1 MTTPPA
7 PPPPRDRLPFNPLAA
22 IFPLLDRAS
31 PEFRGLVASI
41 KQVGLTEPITMHEGM
56 VIDGR
61 NRLLACEE
69 AGVEPRFEQF
79 DDAKMGAVEFVL
91 SKNLHSRHLSDGQR
105 AFAAAEMVTTKHGD
119 VNRLAPKTSNAVL
132 GAEPV
137 TIDKAATLW
146 CVSSSAVDR
155 AAFIRARTQTT
166 PKIVAQVKAGK
177 MELGRA
183 WMLAKKT
190 PEEQS
195 HAPDVK
201 FAGADHKP
209 RPAPRPVTV
218 NSIRALPDE
227 QFLALVLRDLPR
239 LNRAA
244 AREGKR
250 IIVEDLVRPGSRFG
264 TGSERGG

>member
-1 MTTPPA
+1 M
-7 PPPPRDRLPFNPLAA
+7 
-22 IFPLLDRAS
+22 S
-31 PEFRGLVASI
+31 
-41 KQVGLTEPITMHEGM
+41 
-56 VIDGR
+56 
-61 NRLLACEE
+61 
-69 AGVEPRFEQF
+69 
-79 DDAKMGAVEFVL
+79 AVELVL
-91 SKNLHSRHLSDGQR
+91 SKNLHRRHLSDGQR
-105 AFAAAEMVTTKHGD
+105 ALAAAEMVTTKHGD
-119 VNRLAPKTSNAVL
+119 VERLTPKTSNAVL

-190 PEEQS
+190 AGEQRE
-195 HAPDVK
+195 APDVK
-201 FAGADHKP
+201 FAGSYPKP
-209 RPAPRPVTV
+209 RAAARPVVTV
-218 NSIRALPDE
+218 NAIRALPDE